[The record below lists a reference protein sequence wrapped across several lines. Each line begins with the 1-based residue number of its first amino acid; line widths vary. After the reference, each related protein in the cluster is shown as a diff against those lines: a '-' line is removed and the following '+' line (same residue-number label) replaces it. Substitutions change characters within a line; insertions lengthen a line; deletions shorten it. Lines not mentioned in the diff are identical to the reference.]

1 MTIGRRASLG
11 AGGSISSALA
21 LALAGCSGGGSS
33 TPAPPPNQPP
43 AFTSA
48 ATTSVVENVTGPV
61 YQAVASDPNGDA
73 LTYAI
78 VGGADAARFTLS
90 AAGQLAFVDSPNYDL
105 PADADQNNVYEV
117 QIGASDGKASTTLAV
132 AVTVTN
138 SKEGVYLHRLGTG
151 FTDPVAIASKDPAT
165 MLVAEKAGAIYSLN
179 MVTGVKTL
187 ALQLSNVGPV
197 GVLAM
202 SYGPGSFVYGGVYV
216 MYTTQT
222 GFVLIT
228 RINRDSS
235 GTYYEDAAPVLSI
248 NAPNYAGGG
257 ALMYT
262 SEVLYA
268 AIGDA
273 GGIGDPS
280 GSAQEDSSRLG
291 KLLRIVANPDPY
303 AGAAPAPYLVTTVAK
318 GLHRPRGG
326 SLSWGGVTV
335 ADRGQDLAE
344 EIDLLPL
351 NTSGAN
357 FGWPYKEGSRSV
369 AGTPPAGLTDPVLEY
384 YRMGGLR
391 TGRAIIGGALG
402 PGAVASL
409 RDQFLFAD
417 ESGAI
422 FTVKTSQLA
431 AGKTLASEVFE
442 RRDADFAPAIGT
454 LTHPVVLYYSVDA
467 QVFMVDAGGDIFR
480 IEDGS

>member
-1 MTIGRRASLG
+1 M
-11 AGGSISSALA
+11 
-21 LALAGCSGGGSS
+21 
-33 TPAPPPNQPP
+33 PAQPANQPP
-43 AFTSA
+43 AFSSA
-48 ATTSVVENVTGPV
+48 ASASVAENVTGPV

-90 AAGQLAFVDSPNYDL
+90 ATGQLAFVDPPNYDL
-105 PADADQNNVYEV
+105 PADADRNNVYEV

-187 ALQLSNVGPV
+187 LLQLGNVGPV
-197 GVLAM
+197 GVVAM
-202 SYGPGSFVYGGVYV
+202 SYGPGAFIDGSFFV

-222 GFVLIT
+222 GFLVVT
-228 RINRDSS
+228 HFARNSS
-235 GTYYEDAAPVLSI
+235 GTYYEDAARPVLAI

-257 ALMYT
+257 ALIYA
-262 SEVLYA
+262 SEALYA
-268 AIGDA
+268 AIGDG

-280 GSAQEDSSRLG
+280 GSAQNDSSMLG
-291 KLLRIVANPDPY
+291 KLLRIVTNPDPY
-303 AGAAPAPYLVTTVAK
+303 AGAAPAPYLVSTVAK

-326 SLSWGGVTV
+326 MGYFAGTV
-335 ADRGQDLAE
+335 FADRGQDLAE

-384 YRMGGLR
+384 YRTGGLR
-391 TGRAIIGGALG
+391 TGHAIIGGALG

-422 FTVKTSQLA
+422 FTVKTSAIA
-431 AGKTLASEVFE
+431 AGKTLVSDVFE
-442 RRDADFAPAIGT
+442 RRDADFAPTIGT

-467 QVFMVDAGGDIFR
+467 QLFLVDAGGDIFR
-480 IEDGS
+480 IEAGS